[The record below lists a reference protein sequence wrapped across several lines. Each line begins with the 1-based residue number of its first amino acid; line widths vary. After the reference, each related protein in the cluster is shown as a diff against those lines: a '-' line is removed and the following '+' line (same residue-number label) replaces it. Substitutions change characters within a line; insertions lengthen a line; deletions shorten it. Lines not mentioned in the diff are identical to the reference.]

1 MRSSG
6 VLLPGPR
13 SRRAD
18 VAVQEVARPTQ
29 QPAEGR
35 RTSVQ
40 RTKLWGTLLALPT
53 AWIVGFFLSSMVIV
67 VLLSFG
73 RTQRDGRPVF
83 GTRLANYD
91 ALWNEVYLRL
101 FLRSLG
107 YALATTLICAL
118 IAYPVAYAIA
128 LYGGRFKNVL
138 IVAIVVPFFASYL
151 IRMYA
156 WSAMLADDGVVNSA
170 LRRSNLGDGIAVL
183 NTPYAVI
190 GGLVYGYVVFMI
202 LPVYAALER
211 MDVSLIEAGKDLY
224 HGPLRTFFSVTLPA
238 TRAGLFGGALLVF
251 LPALGDFV
259 SAQLLG
265 GPRTYMIGNLIQQQ
279 FLEGQNWP
287 LGSALTV
294 AMMIG
299 LTVLMVVYLRAT
311 ATRNREST

>member
-1 MRSSG
+1 MATAQATRPERAQTPRRSG
-6 VLLPGPR
+6 
-13 SRRAD
+13 
-18 VAVQEVARPTQ
+18 
-29 QPAEGR
+29 
-35 RTSVQ
+35 Q
-40 RTKLWGTLLALPT
+40 RTWLWGALLTLPT
-53 AWIVGFFLSSMVIV
+53 AWIVGFFVSSMVIV

-73 RTQRDGRPVF
+73 RTQSDGQAVF
-83 GTRLANYD
+83 GTTTANYD
-91 ALWNEVYLRL
+91 ALWNEVYLQL

-107 YALATTLICAL
+107 YAVATTLICAL

-138 IVAIVVPFFASYL
+138 IAAIVVPFFASYL

-156 WSAMLADDGVVNSA
+156 WSALLSDEGILNSI
-170 LRRSNLGDGIAVL
+170 LRRTGLGDGIQFL

-202 LPVYAALER
+202 LPVYASLER

-224 HGPLRTFFSVTLPA
+224 HGPLRTFFTVTLPA
-238 TRAGLFGGALLVF
+238 TRAGLYGGLLLVF

-287 LGSALTV
+287 RGSALTV
-294 AMMIG
+294 AMMVA
-299 LTVLMVVYLRAT
+299 LTLLMVVYLRGT
-311 ATRNREST
+311 SSRHREQS

>member
-1 MRSSG
+1 
-6 VLLPGPR
+6 
-13 SRRAD
+13 
-18 VAVQEVARPTQ
+18 VATQ
-29 QPAEGR
+29 QVTRPSAPATPPEKR
-35 RTSVQ
+35 RKSVQ

-53 AWIVGFFLSSMVIV
+53 AWIVGFFVSSMVIV

-73 RTQRDGRPVF
+73 RTQRNGLPVF
-83 GTRLANYD
+83 GTRLVNYR
-91 ALWNEVYLRL
+91 ALWNDIYLEL
-101 FLRSLG
+101 FLRSLS
-107 YALATTLICAL
+107 YAVATTVICAL
-118 IAYPVAYAIA
+118 IAYPVAYVIA
-128 LYGGRFKNVL
+128 LHGGRRKNLL
-138 IVAIVVPFFASYL
+138 IAAIVVPFFASYL

-156 WSAMLADDGVVNSA
+156 WSALLSDDGVVNSII
-170 LRRSNLGDGIAVL
+170 RKLGLGSGITFL
-183 NTPYAVI
+183 NTPTAVV

-211 MDVSLIEAGKDLY
+211 MDTSLIEAGKDLY

-238 TRAGLFGGALLVF
+238 TRAGLFGGMLLVF

-287 LGSALTV
+287 LGSAMTV
-294 AMMIG
+294 AMMLG

-311 ATRNREST
+311 ATRTREAA

>member
-1 MRSSG
+1 
-6 VLLPGPR
+6 V
-13 SRRAD
+13 
-18 VAVQEVARPTQ
+18 VTTQEVTR
-29 QPAEGR
+29 EGVDTDR
-35 RTSVQ
+35 RRSGQ
-40 RTKLWGTLLALPT
+40 RTRLWGTLLALPT
-53 AWIVGFFLSSMVIV
+53 AWIVGFFISSMVIV

-83 GTRLANYD
+83 GTTTANYD
-91 ALWNEVYLRL
+91 ALWNDVYLRL

-107 YALATTLICAL
+107 YALTTTLICAL

-138 IVAIVVPFFASYL
+138 IAAIVVPFFASYL

-156 WSAMLADDGVVNSA
+156 WSALLSDEGVVNSV
-170 LRRSNLGDGIAVL
+170 LRRTGLSDGVHFL

-202 LPVYAALER
+202 LPVYASLER

-238 TRAGLFGGALLVF
+238 TRAGLFGGLLLVF

-265 GPRTYMIGNLIQQQ
+265 GPKTYMIGNLIQQQ

-294 AMMIG
+294 AMMLA
-299 LTVLMVVYLRAT
+299 LTVLMVVYLRGT
-311 ATRNREST
+311 ATRGRELQ